1 MGAAGRDVS
10 RGQPGGECHVPERCS
25 AEAISGG
32 SGRIGEEVS
41 VSRRQGGQYA
51 APRPGCNY
59 RTLSIIFLTHYILIL
74 SNEGG
79 GQAQM
84 RRSGAEVYIFRMIVD
99 LPMITLVW

>member
-1 MGAAGRDVS
+1 M
-10 RGQPGGECHVPERCS
+10 PERS
-25 AEAISGG
+25 TAEAISVGG
-32 SGRIGEEVS
+32 GRIGEEAS

-51 APRPGCNY
+51 APRLGCNY

-84 RRSGAEVYIFRMIVD
+84 RRSGAEIYIFRMIMD
-99 LPMITLVW
+99 LPVITSA

>member
-10 RGQPGGECHVPERCS
+10 RGQPGGECHVPERSS
-25 AEAISGG
+25 AEVISGG

-51 APRPGCNY
+51 APPPGCNY
-59 RTLSIIFLTHYILIL
+59 CTLSIIFLTHYILIL

-99 LPMITLVW
+99 LPMITSVW